1 MAGTIIDSELNTER
15 GQPCP
20 REPVYSDRAD
30 KAVRAPH
37 ASVRFRL
44 AELSD
49 DHAIRELLR
58 TNPTPGAISL
68 SFEREPNFFST
79 MGLAGADDQTIL
91 AFDLDRLVCM
101 GRCSVRRR
109 YLNGVPKR
117 VGYLADLRLDKS
129 AEGRFDILRRGYKFF
144 HNLQE
149 TNPADVYFTNIAADN
164 ERSLRLLER
173 GVPGM
178 PRYEFLS
185 NFVTLLIPVG
195 RKRAWTRGPVEITR
209 VSSGSNEQIPQIAQ
223 FLNEQSKRYELGAV
237 WSSDDL
243 LGLGH
248 HGLAPSDFQLA
259 TDGANVVGCAA
270 LWAQRSFKQTVIRG
284 YSRSVLVARPWLNL
298 AAKLFGTP
306 RLPPVGSTLAHA
318 FLSPLAVAECRE
330 DILLDLLERALY
342 ESATRGLEFLT
353 LGFGEGDWKLNVI
366 RDGFRCREYHTRI
379 YRVIWPKTAPKLS
392 QPARNQITSPEVS
405 LL

>member
-129 AEGRFDILRRGYKFF
+129 AEGRFDM
-144 HNLQE
+144 N
-149 TNPADVYFTNIAADN
+149 A
-164 ERSLRLLER
+164 
-173 GVPGM
+173 GM
-178 PRYEFLS
+178 
-185 NFVTLLIPVG
+185 
-195 RKRAWTRGPVEITR
+195 R
-209 VSSGSNEQIPQIAQ
+209 VDAQ
-223 FLNEQSKRYELGAV
+223 HAGLDALCDSKR
-237 WSSDDL
+237 
-243 LGLGH
+243 
-248 HGLAPSDFQLA
+248 P
-259 TDGANVVGCAA
+259 AN
-270 LWAQRSFKQTVIRG
+270 
-284 YSRSVLVARPWLNL
+284 VARP
-298 AAKLFGTP
+298 
-306 RLPPVGSTLAHA
+306 
-318 FLSPLAVAECRE
+318 
-330 DILLDLLERALY
+330 ERA
-342 ESATRGLEFLT
+342 A
-353 LGFGEGDWKLNVI
+353 
-366 RDGFRCREYHTRI
+366 
-379 YRVIWPKTAPKLS
+379 
-392 QPARNQITSPEVS
+392 QPI
-405 LL
+405 